1 MAISIGQPSGPD
13 PIPRRHSPREG
24 YLWSRWHFL
33 IRVLGLTGVLAFCIG
48 LVLASLDHLLDSWQ
62 PVQDAVVAVFSGQQA
77 PTSAHLLGIGGLLAL
92 AALLVEMVQVLFYTA
107 GRRSALGVNAVFQVV
122 LATLLL
128 IAVNVLSAGIDLNLF
143 GKKIE
148 VPAHYVQID
157 LTRFQQFTLPA
168 KIRED
173 FQKLQ
178 GETTIVILQRHKP
191 FGALTDKVDRYDA
204 AAERKVVD
212 KVKDLVAQLREIGP
226 RFRVEVLDTEAE
238 GYDDKLMRLTENAP
252 ELRQAIESAPE
263 NSLFFSA
270 GGRVQQLSFNDFYRL
285 DKTASREAGRE
296 NLVLIQGGVEPIAS
310 RILNLE
316 QRKPRVGILVVH
328 EALSTEGIIDFYTL
342 TGLRKS
348 LTEHGFEVRDVVLKK
363 GWDAPGE
370 LEPAADALEDSKLER
385 LQDEQQT
392 LDARLAQLDR
402 QVKALEQ
409 LVKVWPVDSKTSLK
423 ELNQQLGLY
432 LRRFEPQL
440 LGLQLFD
447 EEDRKDAEPIVKE
460 KLTFYKRIQKDRQQ
474 EKDEVVRELA
484 TLNADRVGE
493 NRRMGDVRAKLERT
507 LLDCDL
513 LILPRLTILD
523 EGMPVAGQP
532 IYDLDPKQVLAIK
545 DFLAAGKP
553 LLACLGPTNRPGQPP
568 DPPDELEKLLAQLGL
583 HFGKRTVLYNAEERA
598 FTATRANRFRASKP
612 IQPPPLDL
620 EKPPVK
626 REEQDILNR
635 IRQKLGALA
644 ILSGLTAGPLQ
655 MLPFLAP
662 RPAPEIDKPAN
673 KLRASLRL
681 AGRCAGKD
689 LNLTL
694 RFARPVYLDSS
705 AGSKLAYEPAVLVT
719 SEASWIDDQPFPT
732 PTRPVPRFEPPPPN
746 DPDNKTPEERRPGPF
761 VVGLAYETAVPKSWL
776 ASESTQ
782 PPHVRLAAI
791 GHGGVFVGKELA
803 PAREELLLDTCNWL
817 LGRDDRLANPDA
829 PEWRYPRVNLDERT
843 VAIWLWA
850 TGLGIPLL
858 FAYLGLVVLL
868 ARRLR

>member
-1 MAISIGQPSGPD
+1 MAMSLGQQPGHD
-13 PIPRRHSPREG
+13 PLPRRHSPREG

-33 IRVLGLTGVLAFCIG
+33 IRVLGLTGILAFCVG

-62 PVQDAVVAVFSGQQA
+62 PVQDAVVAAFTGDLA
-77 PTSAHLLGIGGLLAL
+77 PPSAYLLGIGGLVAL
-92 AALLVEMVQVLFYTA
+92 VALVVEIVQIVFYTA
-107 GRRSALGVNAVFQVV
+107 GRRSALGANAILQVV

-128 IAVNVLSAGIDLNLF
+128 IAVNILSAGIDLNLF
-143 GKKIE
+143 GKKID
-148 VPAHYVQID
+148 VPAHYTQID
-157 LTRFQQFTLPA
+157 LTRGQLFTLPA

-173 FQKLQ
+173 FHKLQ
-178 GETTIVILQRHKP
+178 SETTVVILQRHKP
-191 FGALTDKVDRYDA
+191 GALTDKVDRYDA
-204 AAERKVVD
+204 AAERKVVE

-238 GYDDKLMRLTENAP
+238 GYDDKLKKLTEQAP

-270 GGRVQQLSFNDFYRL
+270 GGRVQQLSFNDFFRL
-285 DKTASREAGRE
+285 DKTASREEGRD
-296 NLVLIQGGVEPIAS
+296 NLVLIQGGVEPVAG

-328 EALSTEGIIDFYTL
+328 EALTTEGIIDFYTL
-342 TGLRKS
+342 AGLRKS

-392 LDARLAQLDR
+392 LDARLALLDR
-402 QVKALEQ
+402 QVKTLEE

-423 ELNQQLGLY
+423 ELNQQLALY
-432 LRRFEPQL
+432 IRRFEPQL
-440 LGLQLFD
+440 LGLQLLD
-447 EEDRKDAEPIVKE
+447 EEDRKDAEPIIKE
-460 KLTFYKRIQKDRQQ
+460 KLTFFRRIQKDRQQ
-474 EKDEVVRELA
+474 EKDEVVRELS

-532 IYDLDPKQVLAIK
+532 IYDLDPRQALVIK
-545 DFLAAGKP
+545 DYLAAGKP

-612 IQPPPLDL
+612 IQMPPLDL

-635 IRQKLGALA
+635 IRQKLGSLA

-655 MLPFLAP
+655 LLPFLAP
-662 RPAPEIDKPAN
+662 RPAPEIDRPAN

-681 AGRCAGKD
+681 AGHCAGKD
-689 LNLTL
+689 LNLSL
-694 RFARPVYLDSS
+694 RFARPVYLDSAVS
-705 AGSKLAYEPAVLVT
+705 GKQKDEPAVLVT
-719 SEASWIDDQPFPT
+719 SEASWNDDQPFPT
-732 PTRPVPRFEPPPPN
+732 TTRPVPRFEPPPPN
-746 DPDNKTPEERRPGPF
+746 DPDNKTAEERRVGPF
-761 VVGLAYETAVPKSWL
+761 VVGLAYEAEVPRSWL
-776 ASESTQ
+776 PSESVT
-782 PPHVRLAAI
+782 PPHVRLGAI
-791 GHGGVFVGKELA
+791 GHGGVFVGKELT
-803 PAREELLLDTCNWL
+803 PAREKLLLDTCNWL
-817 LGRDDRLANPDA
+817 LGRDDRLANPEA
-829 PEWRYPRVNLDERT
+829 PQWRYPRVDMNGRT
-843 VAIWLWA
+843 EAIWLWA
-850 TGLGIPLL
+850 TGLGMPLL